1 MPQLI
6 ALALAGTA
14 AYVGYKWLKK
24 RNQRMEQSRSR
35 TRQTGGD
42 GLRNL
47 GELEWD
53 EAQGVYRPRRK
64 APR

>member
-6 ALALAGTA
+6 ALALVGTA

-24 RNQRMEQSRSR
+24 QNLRAAESG
-35 TRQTGGD
+35 TRQRPTGRARD
-42 GLRNL
+42 L

-53 EAQGVYRPRRK
+53 EAQGVYRPRS
-64 APR
+64 PMSD